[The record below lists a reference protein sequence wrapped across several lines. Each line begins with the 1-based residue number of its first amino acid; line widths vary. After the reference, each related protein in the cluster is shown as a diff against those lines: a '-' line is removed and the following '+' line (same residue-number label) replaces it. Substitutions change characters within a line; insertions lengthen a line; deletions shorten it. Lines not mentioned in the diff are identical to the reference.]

1 MIKHSVFAHLSSSD
15 FFCRFYNLFMLPHPL
30 LQRFGVFFPVVFMKG
45 INTTKEILILFVY
58 RAPNTF
64 TARVQR
70 FSHNTTKRN
79 AGYF

>member
-1 MIKHSVFAHLSSSD
+1 MIKHSVLTHLSPSG
-15 FFCRFYNLFMLPHPL
+15 FFCGFYNFFMLPHPL
-30 LQRFGVFFPVVFMKG
+30 LQRLFIPVVFMQG

-70 FSHNTTKRN
+70 FSHSTTKRN

>member
-1 MIKHSVFAHLSSSD
+1 MRKHSVFAHLSPSD
-15 FFCRFYNLFMLPHPL
+15 FFCRFYNLFMLPRPL
-30 LQRFGVFFPVVFMKG
+30 LQRLVSPAAFLQG

-70 FSHNTTKRN
+70 FSHSTTKRN